1 MGHFSLRLPKDLET
15 VIAEEASRQG
25 IARSAALIHLAR
37 LGMEVRGLMEAS
49 AEIRTLA
56 PRFERWRPGSSP
68 YSGRWT
74 RWTRASGGSL
84 DDWPMG
90 GRDGIPQ

>member
-1 MGHFSLRLPKDLET
+1 MEAE
-15 VIAEEASRQG
+15 IAAEARRRG

-56 PRFERWRPGSSP
+56 AQIRAMEARIESLQRQMDAMDQGIRWIARRLAD
-68 YSGRWT
+68 GR
-74 RWTRASGGSL
+74 
-84 DDWPMG
+84 
-90 GRDGIPQ
+90 